1 MTVAVDGPHCFLR
14 RACLGFER
22 PAIGLLQLD
31 DGHAALALAVTAQ
44 TEALDHSV
52 SPQMLMDSSA
62 QCAGTIAVDEIY
74 HSLAVQNRTVDEG
87 IHLRQ
92 RLVYGK
98 TQQVAFHL
106 CRTLYALYPAVG
118 PVGVAGQAGVTLLCL
133 GLRLRLL
140 DQLFRLLE
148 AFERHFRLDDAG
160 PYENIAVFIRQRE
173 HGSQLV
179 QLCDADLLPYLDFLQ
194 RNELLDRVV
203 YHFSPHKELFGL
215 FLGDLTGALGLLLGA
230 HPLVFLDLAQLIRQ
244 SVSLALDL
252 LRQCASLGA
261 GSFQLILALL
271 DKLIALLTGCIQL
284 VGSLVFQAFHL
295 VLTGFELEL
304 QIIQLAQNSVQTL
317 VFCG

>member
-1 MTVAVDGPHCFLR
+1 M
-14 RACLGFER
+14 
-22 PAIGLLQLD
+22 
-31 DGHAALALAVTAQ
+31 
-44 TEALDHSV
+44 
-52 SPQMLMDSSA
+52 
-62 QCAGTIAVDEIY
+62 
-74 HSLAVQNRTVDEG
+74 
-87 IHLRQ
+87 
-92 RLVYGK
+92 
-98 TQQVAFHL
+98 
-106 CRTLYALYPAVG
+106 
-118 PVGVAGQAGVTLLCL
+118 
-133 GLRLRLL
+133 
-140 DQLFRLLE
+140 
-148 AFERHFRLDDAG
+148 
-160 PYENIAVFIRQRE
+160 
-173 HGSQLV
+173 
-179 QLCDADLLPYLDFLQ
+179 
-194 RNELLDRVV
+194 